1 MRATSS
7 LRAGLRAGAST
18 MALVLL
24 LSACANHPGDT
35 QPPLTVDHLSLSA
48 PTGGQQRVAAQPGIN
63 RDRAAPAPLIVK
75 NNRPGVPVG
84 ADDLAVPPGPAL
96 HLRFT
101 DAPLALVV
109 DTVLGDMLGVPHSVS
124 PALRGTVSIDSG
136 RELSPREAL
145 RLLENV
151 LAGQG
156 AVLVRGGDGSLAVLP
171 QAEAAGNTRTLGLAS
186 PSAPGLAVSV
196 LPLRHVAPD
205 VAQALVAPL
214 VKNGTVTADPR
225 LNLLLVSGPAP
236 ERQAA
241 ADLLR
246 GFDVDWMA
254 GRSAGLFPLTQA
266 SPAPLVRELEAILG
280 SQGDADPSLRLLPVD
295 RLNAVLVIAADA
307 ARLETAAGWVRRL
320 DGGDMDTARLHIFSL
335 THADATRVARLLNRL
350 FNGTV
355 GDAATT
361 AMPAAGAGT
370 ATASSGS
377 ISVGTST
384 GSSSAA
390 AGNSTAMADNA
401 ARLSAIS
408 ADAGGAAPSASPGS
422 GGDDTPRII
431 PDPAN
436 NSILVHAKPRQAEI
450 IGEAVTR
457 LDIAPSQVL
466 IEATIAEVTLNDQL
480 RYGVQSY
487 FRGNGGDIQ
496 GGFTLND
503 STTSLLP
510 VSQVPGFNLVLSR
523 NGDPRVVLS
532 ALDQVTD
539 VRVISSPQVVVLDS
553 QVAQLLVGDRVPV
566 LTRTTQSVDDADSPI
581 VSSVDYVN
589 TGVILRVVP
598 RISQSGKVTMEVYQ
612 EISNVSGTRDSG
624 NLTPTISQRQISSNV
639 AVDSGQTV
647 VLGGLISE
655 TQERGR
661 DGIPVLSSL
670 PGVGA
675 LFGEKSSSKTRTEL
689 IVFITP
695 RVIRDEHEAE
705 AVTNELMSRLKGI
718 QPLP

>member
-1 MRATSS
+1 
-7 LRAGLRAGAST
+7 

-24 LSACANHPGDT
+24 LSACANRQGDAP
-35 QPPLTVDHLSLSA
+35 PPLTVDHLSLSA
-48 PTGGQQRVAAQPGIN
+48 PTGPG
-63 RDRAAPAPLIVK
+63 RDSPAKPVTSGSSLAPVIIK
-75 NNRPGVPVG
+75 GNRPSAPVG
-84 ADDLAVPPGPAL
+84 ADELAVPPGPAL

-109 DTVLGDMLGVPHSVS
+109 DTVLGDMLGMPHSIS

-151 LAGQG
+151 LAGHG
-156 AVLVRGGDGSLAVLP
+156 AVLVRGGDGTLAVLP
-171 QAEAAGNTRTLGLAS
+171 QAEAAGNARTLGLAS

-214 VKNGTVTADPR
+214 VKNGSVTADPR

-295 RLNAVLVIAADA
+295 RLNAVLVIASDA

-350 FNGTV
+350 FTGAA
-355 GDAATT
+355 GDAA
-361 AMPAAGAGT
+361 AAAIPSAGA
-370 ATASSGS
+370 
-377 ISVGTST
+377 GTST
-384 GSSSAA
+384 GSSNSMGTSSTGTSSAA
-390 AGNSTAMADNA
+390 SSNSTAMADNA

-408 ADAGGAAPSASPGS
+408 ADAGGAAPSASPGG

-436 NSILVHAKPRQAEI
+436 NSILVHAKSRQAEI

-503 STTSLLP
+503 ASTSLRP
-510 VSQVPGFNLVLSR
+510 VAQVPGFNLVLSS

-553 QVAQLLVGDRVPV
+553 KVAQLLVGDRVPV

-639 AVDSGQTV
+639 AVNSGQTV

-670 PGVGA
+670 PGVGS
-675 LFGEKSSSKTRTEL
+675 LFGEKSSSKARTEL

-718 QPLP
+718 QPLR

>member
-7 LRAGLRAGAST
+7 LRAGLRASAST

-24 LSACANHPGDT
+24 LSACANRQGEAP
-35 QPPLTVDHLSLSA
+35 PPLTVDHLSLSA
-48 PTGGQQRVAAQPGIN
+48 PTGTGGDTTVKPVTSRSS
-63 RDRAAPAPLIVK
+63 PAPVIVK
-75 NNRPGVPVG
+75 GNRPSAPVG
-84 ADDLAVPPGPAL
+84 ADELAVPPGPAL

-101 DAPLALVV
+101 DAPLANVV
-109 DTVLGDMLGVPHSVS
+109 DTVLGDMLGMAHSIS

-156 AVLVRGGDGSLAVLP
+156 AVLVRSGDGTLAVLP
-171 QAEAAGNTRTLGLAS
+171 QAEAAGNARTLGLAA
-186 PSAPGLAVSV
+186 PGAPGLAVSV

-280 SQGDADPSLRLLPVD
+280 AQGDADPSLRLLPVE
-295 RLNAVLVIAADA
+295 RLNAVLVIASDA

-320 DGGDMDTARLHIFSL
+320 DGGDMDTARLRIFSL

-350 FNGTV
+350 FTGNA
-355 GDAATT
+355 GDATAT
-361 AMPAAGAGT
+361 AMPAPG
-370 ATASSGS
+370 
-377 ISVGTST
+377 
-384 GSSSAA
+384 SSAA
-390 AGNSTAMADNA
+390 TGSTSSTGTSSVTGSNSTAMADNA

-408 ADAGGAAPSASPGS
+408 ADAGGAAPAASPSG

-450 IGEAVTR
+450 IGEAVAR

-503 STTSLLP
+503 ASTSLRP
-510 VSQVPGFNLVLSR
+510 VAQVPGFNLVLSS

-566 LTRTTQSVDDADSPI
+566 LTRTTQSVDNADSPI

-718 QPLP
+718 QPPR

>member
-1 MRATSS
+1 MRTIST

-24 LSACANHPGDT
+24 LSACASRQGDAP
-35 QPPLTVDHLSLSA
+35 PPLTLDHLSL
-48 PTGGQQRVAAQPGIN
+48 
-63 RDRAAPAPLIVK
+63 AAPKGGAEGTAPKPVTSHSSPAPVIVK
-75 NNRPGVPVG
+75 GSRPPVPVG
-84 ADDLAVPPGPAL
+84 ADELAVPPGPAL

-109 DTVLGDMLGVPHSVS
+109 DTVLGDMLGMAHSIS
-124 PALRGTVSIDSG
+124 PTLRNTVSIDSG

-156 AVLVRGGDGSLAVLP
+156 AVLVRGGDGTLAVLP
-171 QAEAAGNTRTLGLAS
+171 QAEAAGNARTLGLAS

-196 LPLRHVAPD
+196 LPLRHIAPD

-214 VKNGTVTADPR
+214 VKNGSVTADPR
-225 LNLLLVSGPAP
+225 LGLLLVSGPAP

-280 SQGDADPSLRLLPVD
+280 AQGDADPSLRLLPVE
-295 RLNAVLVIAADA
+295 RLNAVLVIASDA
-307 ARLETAAGWVRRL
+307 TRLETAAGWVRRL
-320 DGGDMDTARLHIFSL
+320 DGGDLDTARLRIFSL
-335 THADATRVARLLNRL
+335 THADATRVAKLLNRL
-350 FNGTV
+350 FTGT
-355 GDAATT
+355 AADSTAPAMK
-361 AMPAAGAGT
+361 AMPLPSVSST
-370 ATASSGS
+370 SSSG
-377 ISVGTST
+377 TS
-384 GSSSAA
+384 SSSAA
-390 AGNSTAMADNA
+390 SGNSTAMADNA

-408 ADAGGAAPSASPGS
+408 ADAGGAAPPEPLSG

-450 IGEAVTR
+450 IGEAVAK
-457 LDIAPSQVL
+457 LDVAPSQVL

-487 FRGNGGDIQ
+487 FRGDGGDVQ
-496 GGFTLND
+496 GGFTLN
-503 STTSLLP
+503 SASSSLRP
-510 VSQVPGFNLVLSR
+510 ISKVPGFNLVLSS

-566 LTRTTQSVDDADSPI
+566 LTRTTQSVDNANSPI

-612 EISNVSGTRDSG
+612 EISNVSGTRNSG
-624 NLTPTISQRQISSNV
+624 NLTPTISQRQITSNV

-655 TQERGR
+655 TQESGR
-661 DGIPVLSSL
+661 DGIPLLSSL

-675 LFGEKSSSKTRTEL
+675 LFGEKRSTKTRTEL

-705 AVTNELMSRLKGI
+705 AVTAELMTRLKGI
-718 QPLP
+718 QPLR

>member
-1 MRATSS
+1 MRTISTV
-7 LRAGLRAGAST
+7 RAGLRSGAST

-24 LSACANHPGDT
+24 LSACASRQGEAP
-35 QPPLTVDHLSLSA
+35 PPLALGHLSLAA
-48 PTGGQQRVAAQPGIN
+48 PQGGPEGTAPRPVAGTRSSTAPVIVKGSRPPVPVAA
-63 RDRAAPAPLIVK
+63 DE
-75 NNRPGVPVG
+75 
-84 ADDLAVPPGPAL
+84 LAVPPGPAL

-109 DTVLGDMLGVPHSVS
+109 DTVLGDMLGMPHSIS
-124 PALRGTVSIDSG
+124 PTLRNTVSIDSG

-156 AVLVRGGDGSLAVLP
+156 AVLVRGGDGTLAVLP
-171 QAEAAGNTRTLGLAS
+171 QAEAAGNARTLGLAS
-186 PSAPGLAVSV
+186 PNAPGLAVSV

-214 VKNGTVTADPR
+214 VKNGSVTADPR
-225 LNLLLVSGPAP
+225 LGLLLVSGPAP

-295 RLNAVLVIAADA
+295 RLNAVLVIASDA

-350 FNGTV
+350 FTGAA
-355 GDAATT
+355 GDAA
-361 AMPAAGAGT
+361 AAAIPAAGAGT
-370 ATASSGS
+370 STGSSNS
-377 ISVGTST
+377 MGTST
-384 GSSSAA
+384 GTSSAA
-390 AGNSTAMADNA
+390 TSNSTAMADNA

-408 ADAGGAAPSASPGS
+408 ADAGGAAPSVSPAS
-422 GGDDTPRII
+422 GGDDTPRIV

-436 NSILVHAKPRQAEI
+436 NSILVHAKPRQAEV

-503 STTSLLP
+503 ASTSLRP
-510 VSQVPGFNLVLSR
+510 VAQVPGFNLVLSS

-566 LTRTTQSVDDADSPI
+566 LTRTTQSVDNADSPI
-581 VSSVDYVN
+581 VSTVDYVN

-639 AVDSGQTV
+639 AIDSGQTV

-718 QPLP
+718 QPLR

>member
-1 MRATSS
+1 MRTISS

-24 LSACANHPGDT
+24 LSACASRQGEAP
-35 QPPLTVDHLSLSA
+35 PPLALDHLSL
-48 PTGGQQRVAAQPGIN
+48 
-63 RDRAAPAPLIVK
+63 AAPKGGAEGPAPKPVTSHSSSTAPLIVK
-75 NNRPGVPVG
+75 GSRPPVPVA
-84 ADDLAVPPGPAL
+84 ADELAVPPGPAL

-109 DTVLGDMLGVPHSVS
+109 DTVLGDMLGMAHSIS
-124 PALRGTVSIDSG
+124 PALRNTVSIDSG

-156 AVLVRGGDGSLAVLP
+156 AVLVRGGDGTLAVLP
-171 QAEAAGNTRTLGLAS
+171 QAEAAGNARTLGLAS
-186 PSAPGLAVSV
+186 PNAPGLAVSV

-214 VKNGTVTADPR
+214 VKNGSVTADPR
-225 LNLLLVSGPAP
+225 LGLLLVSGPAP

-254 GRSAGLFPLTQA
+254 GRSAGLFPLSQA
-266 SPAPLVRELEAILG
+266 SPGPLVRELEAILG
-280 SQGDADPSLRLLPVD
+280 AQGDADPSLRLLPVE
-295 RLNAVLVIAADA
+295 RLNAVLVIASDA

-320 DGGDMDTARLHIFSL
+320 DGGDMDTARLRIFSL
-335 THADATRVARLLNRL
+335 THADATRVAKLLNRL
-350 FNGTV
+350 FTGT
-355 GDAATT
+355 AADTT
-361 AMPAAGAGT
+361 APAMKAMPLPSVSSSTTSG
-370 ATASSGS
+370 SSG
-377 ISVGTST
+377 T

-390 AGNSTAMADNA
+390 SGNSTAMADNA

-408 ADAGGAAPSASPGS
+408 ADAGGAAPPEPAAGS
-422 GGDDTPRII
+422 GDDTPRII

-450 IGEAVTR
+450 IGEAVAK
-457 LDIAPSQVL
+457 LDVAPSQVL

-487 FRGNGGDIQ
+487 FRGDGGDVQ

-503 STTSLLP
+503 ASSSLRP
-510 VSQVPGFNLVLSR
+510 ISKVPGFNLVLSS

-566 LTRTTQSVDDADSPI
+566 LTRTTQSVDNANSPI

-612 EISNVSGTRDSG
+612 EISNVSGTRNSG
-624 NLTPTISQRQISSNV
+624 NLTPTISQRQITSNV

-655 TQERGR
+655 TQESGR
-661 DGIPVLSSL
+661 DGIPLLSSL

-675 LFGEKSSSKTRTEL
+675 LFGEKRSTNTRTEL

-705 AVTNELMSRLKGI
+705 AVTAELMTRLKGI
-718 QPLP
+718 QPPR

>member
-1 MRATSS
+1 MMMRTISS

-24 LSACANHPGDT
+24 LSACASRQGDAP
-35 QPPLTVDHLSLSA
+35 PPLTLDHLSL
-48 PTGGQQRVAAQPGIN
+48 
-63 RDRAAPAPLIVK
+63 AAPKGGAEGTAPKPVTSHSSPAPVIVK
-75 NNRPGVPVG
+75 GSRPPVPVG
-84 ADDLAVPPGPAL
+84 ADELAVPPGPAL

-109 DTVLGDMLGVPHSVS
+109 DTVLGDMLGMAHSIS
-124 PALRGTVSIDSG
+124 PALLGTVSIDSG

-156 AVLVRGGDGSLAVLP
+156 AVLVRGGDGTLAVLP
-171 QAEAAGNTRTLGLAS
+171 QAEAAGNARTLGLAS

-196 LPLRHVAPD
+196 LPLRHIAPD
-205 VAQALVAPL
+205 VAQGLVAPL

-225 LNLLLVSGPAP
+225 LGLLLVSGPAP

-280 SQGDADPSLRLLPVD
+280 AQGDADPSLRLLPVE
-295 RLNAVLVIAADA
+295 RLNAVLVIASDA

-320 DGGDMDTARLHIFSL
+320 DGGDMDTARLRIFSL
-335 THADATRVARLLNRL
+335 THADATRVAKLLNRL
-350 FNGTV
+350 FTG
-355 GDAATT
+355 AATDAT
-361 AMPAAGAGT
+361 APTMKAMPLPSVNSSSGT
-370 ATASSGS
+370 GTSSTAS
-377 ISVGTST
+377 
-384 GSSSAA
+384 
-390 AGNSTAMADNA
+390 GNSTAMADNA

-408 ADAGGAAPSASPGS
+408 ADAGGAAPPEPTPGS
-422 GGDDTPRII
+422 GDDTPRII

-450 IGEAVTR
+450 IGEAVAK
-457 LDIAPSQVL
+457 LDVAPSQVL

-487 FRGNGGDIQ
+487 FRGDGGDVQ
-496 GGFTLND
+496 GGFTLN
-503 STTSLLP
+503 STSSSLRP
-510 VSQVPGFNLVLSR
+510 ISKVPGFNLVLSS

-566 LTRTTQSVDDADSPI
+566 LTRTTQSVDNANSPI

-612 EISNVSGTRDSG
+612 EISNVSGTRNSG
-624 NLTPTISQRQISSNV
+624 NLTPTISQRQITSNV

-655 TQERGR
+655 TQESGR
-661 DGIPVLSSL
+661 DGIPLLSSL

-675 LFGEKSSSKTRTEL
+675 LFGEKRSTKTRTEL

-705 AVTNELMSRLKGI
+705 AVTAELMTRLKGI
-718 QPLP
+718 QPLR